1 MQARATLEEF
11 EASIGRDTVKHPP
24 ADGTVHPLAAYTLSF
39 LKRLF
44 AYEATVDT
52 LFGDAANEVRVCK
65 AHNNPCHAKTASRW
79 LQVDPALHRGDTRT
93 AQHNLS
99 HVHQR
104 GCSLI
109 LRTFRSAHLVP
120 QMAAVLPRVQ
130 VL

>member
-24 ADGTVHPLAAYTLSF
+24 ADGTVHPLTAYTLSF

-52 LFGDAANEVRVCK
+52 LFGDAANEVPLCS
-65 AHNNPCHAKTASRW
+65 AHNIPCHAKTTSRW
-79 LQVDPALHRGDTRT
+79 LHVDPSMHHRDTRT

-99 HVHQR
+99 Y
-104 GCSLI
+104 
-109 LRTFRSAHLVP
+109 SASTCIRE
-120 QMAAVLPRVQ
+120 AAR
-130 VL
+130 